1 MKAFACVLL
10 ALLCAGCAVPQEQAS
25 IGIIGGADGRTSI
38 FVAGSFDFIW
48 LAAAVVAAAAVIVW
62 LIRRKK

>member
-1 MKAFACVLL
+1 MKAFACILL
-10 ALLCAGCAVPQEQAS
+10 ALLCAGCAAPQEQAS
-25 IGIIGGADGRTSI
+25 IGIVGGADGPTAI

>member
-1 MKAFACVLL
+1 MKMLAGMLL
-10 ALLCAGCAVPQEQAS
+10 ALCAGGIRPQAQAS
-25 IGIIGGADGRTSI
+25 LGIIGGADGPTSI
-38 FVAGSFDFIW
+38 FVAGSVDVIW

>member
-1 MKAFACVLL
+1 MKSFACILL
-10 ALLCAGCAVPQEQAS
+10 ALLCTGCAAPQEQAS
-25 IGIIGGADGRTSI
+25 IGIVGGADGPTSI

>member
-25 IGIIGGADGRTSI
+25 IGIIGGADGPTSI
-38 FVAGSFDFIW
+38 FVAGSVDVIW